1 MTTPPE
7 TITERKPRHLLRK
20 LGLSLLTL
28 LVLAAIGEVLVRTLT
43 DVRQPLLLVDASVG
57 RHYIPDFDGILYS
70 GESDRDIPVRF
81 NRHGLRFEDVPFEK
95 PAGTRRLVLI
105 GDSLIAGLEV
115 NVEDTVCVQLEDM
128 LERAHPGERWEVLN
142 FGISGSS
149 TGQEYLL
156 YKEIASKYDPDIVLC
171 AFFVGNDFGG
181 NSTRLSSLNYI
192 YFDVDEA
199 GVLTQVPFP
208 SPRLQFN
215 EYLNRYSRLYVWQKA
230 FVNSKS
236 RKMVRGVAAMTE
248 DNNRLIE
255 HGDRIRASEWVYC
268 RTEHEVA
275 QYTWDVTR
283 ALFTAFA
290 EEVKQDG
297 ARFGIVMIPASEQFY
312 DEDFAMI
319 AGIAERQGVVFDVNY
334 PAERLA
340 SISADL
346 DVPFID
352 LVGPLRAATPSH
364 RRDAQEEWHHFKG
377 IGHLNERG
385 HTVVAS
391 ALLEAL
397 EESYGVGAAD

>member
-1 MTTPPE
+1 MTTLPE
-7 TITERKPRHLLRK
+7 STAERKPRRLLRK

-28 LVLAAIGEVLVRTLT
+28 IVFAGIGEVLVRTLT

-57 RHYIPDFDGILYS
+57 RHYIPDFDGSLYS
-70 GESDRDIPVRF
+70 GESDRDIAVSF
-81 NRHGLRFEDVPFEK
+81 NRHGLRFDDVPFEK

-115 NVEDTVCVQLEDM
+115 NVEDTACAQLEDM
-128 LERAHPGERWEVLN
+128 LEEAHPGERWEVLN

-192 YFDVDEA
+192 YFDVDGA

-215 EYLNRYSRLYVWQKA
+215 EYLNRYSRLYVWQKGVINA
-230 FVNSKS
+230 KS

-248 DNNRLIE
+248 DNDRLIE
-255 HGDRIRASEWVYC
+255 HGDRIRASEWIYC

-275 QYTWDVTR
+275 QNTWDVTR
-283 ALFTAFA
+283 ALFKAFA
-290 EEVKQDG
+290 DEVKQDG

-319 AGIAERQGVVFDVNY
+319 EDIAKRHNVLFDVDY
-334 PAERLA
+334 PAEQLA
-340 SISADL
+340 SISAEL

-352 LVGPLRAATPSH
+352 LVGPVRAVTPSH
-364 RRDAQEEWHHFKG
+364 RRDARDEWHHFNG
-377 IGHLNERG
+377 IGHLNEAG
-385 HTVVAS
+385 HTVVAR
-391 ALLEAL
+391 ALLLAL